1 MKVSSPAFKN
11 EETIPKKYSAK
22 GENVQPPLVVED
34 VPDNAKSLAI
44 VIEDP
49 KGPLKR
55 FIHWTVWNIPAEIKD
70 ISLEKDV
77 PYPQGKNTMLKHGY
91 LGPCP
96 PFGIHKYFFKV
107 YALDT
112 LLNLDD
118 GASIRKLE
126 KLMSGHIIGKA
137 ELVGLYK
144 NK

>member
-22 GENVQPPLVVED
+22 GENVPPPLVVED

-70 ISLEKDV
+70 ISLEKAANLAGVSWAQMKDILMEKGIGSFPNRV
-77 PYPQGKNTMLKHGY
+77 GKQ
-91 LGPCP
+91 C
-96 PFGIHKYFFKV
+96 
-107 YALDT
+107 
-112 LLNLDD
+112 
-118 GASIRKLE
+118 
-126 KLMSGHIIGKA
+126 
-137 ELVGLYK
+137 
-144 NK
+144 